1 VKHVAVLHH
10 PVNERASALAAQASS
25 EFGKRGVSSSVT
37 SVWSDSAGHAITEAD
52 FVLCIGGDGT
62 VLRAARLGAEHGAA
76 ILGVNMGSLGFL
88 TELGPEEFLSRLD
101 DIVAGKWR
109 SEERLMVFGRAI
121 FPGAKPVEVFGL
133 NDVVVSRSHVAR
145 PINVELRVDEAMVA
159 EYRCDGM
166 IVATPTGS
174 TGYSLSAGGP
184 ILAPAEHHLV
194 VTPVSPHLALG
205 RSLVLQ
211 PASTVEMHVTSE
223 HGAVMSVDGQ
233 EDAELPSG
241 ARVQVGASEHLAIFA
256 RFSPASAFYA
266 ELAERL
272 ENQLS
277 STKNHRD

>member
-1 VKHVAVLHH
+1 VPSTVA
-10 PVNERASALAAQASS
+10 N
-25 EFGKRGVSSSVT
+25 
-37 SVWSDSAGHAITEAD
+37 VWSDAAVGAIAEAD
-52 FVLCIGGDGT
+52 FVVCIGGDGT
-62 VLRAARLGAEHGAA
+62 VLRAARLGAGQGVT

-88 TELGPEEFLSRLD
+88 TELGPREFSARLD
-101 DIVAGKWR
+101 DIVAGKWV

-121 FPGAKPVEVFGL
+121 IPGSEPVEVLGL
-133 NDVVVSRSHVAR
+133 NDIVVSRSHIAR
-145 PINVELRVDEAMVA
+145 PINVELRIDEAMVA

-241 ARVQVGASEHLAIFA
+241 TRVQAGASEHLAIFA

-272 ENQLS
+272 KNQLS